1 MRAFARMA
9 GGVFVAVQHEDH
21 RTVPGQQV
29 RQVLTDR
36 TRPIMQIGA
45 ISPGID
51 MNERHIPDPTI
62 SCGWDVGTT
71 YEATV
76 TFALNLRDSVDETR
90 PQE

>member
-1 MRAFARMA
+1 MA
-9 GGVFVAVQHEDH
+9 GRVFVTMKHEDDGA
-21 RTVPGQQV
+21 VPGQQV
-29 RQVLTDR
+29 RQTLTER
-36 TRPIMQIGA
+36 TRLIMQIGA
-45 ISPGID
+45 VSTGID

-71 YEATV
+71 YEGMV